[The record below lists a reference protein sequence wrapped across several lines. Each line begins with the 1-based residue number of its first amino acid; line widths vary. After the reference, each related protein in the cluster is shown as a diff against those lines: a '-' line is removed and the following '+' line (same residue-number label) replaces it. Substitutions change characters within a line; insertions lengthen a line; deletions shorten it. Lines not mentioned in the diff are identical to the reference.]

1 MTKVKTH
8 QKPGEFIA
16 LAAFLMAT
24 IALAI
29 DMMLPAMG
37 PMAVDLELTEP
48 HRISWVILG
57 IFAGLIFGQL
67 VFGPLSDAIGRRGAI
82 QIGMLIF
89 LLGTAVCAWTDSFTV
104 LIVGRILQGFG
115 GAATRIVTQA
125 MVRDRFAGREMARIM
140 SFIMTIFI
148 LVPIFAPMIGQ
159 VVLWFGSWHLL
170 FLTLGGFS
178 AVILTWFSVRQ
189 PETLSERQIVTT
201 EHLFNTVTTVVLHRK
216 TIRFTV
222 AAGFSFG
229 GLVSYLS
236 SAQFIFQDI
245 YQTGDWF
252 SVLFGSTAASIAIS
266 SLVNARYVKR
276 FGMEVICKIAFSM
289 QIVWSGLFCLY
300 DFSGFEIT
308 LMDWLIYIVPILF
321 LMGLTFGNLQ
331 SVAME
336 PMGAIAGTA
345 STVIGS
351 LMTAISLGVGV
362 IFSQFMVGQSA
373 SPLIVTFF
381 VTGLVALLLIQ
392 HSGSLGSS
400 C

>member
-1 MTKVKTH
+1 MTEVNA
-8 QKPGEFIA
+8 QQRPSEFIA

-37 PMAVDLELTEP
+37 SMAIDLGLTET

-67 VFGPLSDAIGRRGAI
+67 VFGPLSDAIGRRGSI
-82 QIGMLIF
+82 QIGILIF
-89 LLGTAVCAWTDSFTV
+89 LLGTAICAWTESFET
-104 LIVGRILQGFG
+104 LIAGRVLQGFG

-140 SFIMTIFI
+140 SFVMTIFI

-170 FLTLGGFS
+170 FVTLGGFS
-178 AVILTWFSVRQ
+178 TLILIWFSFRQ
-189 PETLSERQIVTT
+189 PETLATRRTITI
-201 EHLFNTVTTVVLHRK
+201 EHLTSAFKIVVTNRK
-216 TIRFTV
+216 TIRFTI
-222 AAGFSFG
+222 AAGVSFG

-236 SAQFIFQDI
+236 SAQHLFQDI

-252 SVLFGSTAASIAIS
+252 PVLFGSTAASIAVS
-266 SLVNARYVKR
+266 SLVNARYVRR
-276 FGMEVICKIAFSM
+276 FGMEAICKLAFTS
-289 QIVWSGLFCLY
+289 QIIWSGLFCLY
-300 DFSGFEIT
+300 FINGSELSLNGF
-308 LMDWLIYIVPILF
+308 LVYIVPVLF

-351 LMTAISLGVGV
+351 FMTAISLAVG
-362 IFSQFMVGQSA
+362 IAFSQFMVG
-373 SPLIVTFF
+373 SPNPLMVTFF
-381 VTGLVALLLIQ
+381 LTGLIALGLISTTKSQ
-392 HSGSLGSS
+392 QST
-400 C
+400 

>member
-1 MTKVKTH
+1 
-8 QKPGEFIA
+8 
-16 LAAFLMAT
+16 MAT

-37 PMAVDLELTEP
+37 SMAIDLGLTET

-57 IFAGLIFGQL
+57 IFVGLIFGQL
-67 VFGPLSDAIGRRGAI
+67 VFGPLSDAIGRRGSI
-82 QIGMLIF
+82 QIGILIF
-89 LLGTAVCAWTDSFTV
+89 LFGTAICAWTESFEV
-104 LIVGRILQGFG
+104 LIAGRVLQGFG

-140 SFIMTIFI
+140 SFVMTIFI

-159 VVLWFGSWHLL
+159 VVLWLGSWHLL
-170 FLTLGGFS
+170 FITLGGFS
-178 AVILTWFSVRQ
+178 TVILVWFSFRQ
-189 PETLSERQIVTT
+189 PETLAARRPITP
-201 EHLFNTVTTVVLHRK
+201 EHLTSAFKIVVTNRK
-216 TIRFTV
+216 TIRFTI
-222 AAGFSFG
+222 AAGVSFG

-236 SAQFIFQDI
+236 SAQHIFQDI

-252 SVLFGSTAASIAIS
+252 PVILGSTAASIAIS
-266 SLVNARYVKR
+266 SLANARYVR
-276 FGMEVICKIAFSM
+276 RYGMEVICKLAFTS

-300 DFSGFEIT
+300 FINGSELSLNG
-308 LMDWLIYIVPILF
+308 LLVYIVPVLF

-351 LMTAISLGVGV
+351 LMTAISLAVGIV
-362 IFSQFMVGQSA
+362 FSQFMVGSPG
-373 SPLIVTFF
+373 PLIVNFF
-381 VTGLVALLLIQ
+381 LTGLIALILISTTKSQ
-392 HSGSLGSS
+392 RSA
-400 C
+400 

>member
-1 MTKVKTH
+1 MTEVNA
-8 QKPGEFIA
+8 QQRPSEFIA

-37 PMAVDLELTEP
+37 SMAIDLGLTET

-67 VFGPLSDAIGRRGAI
+67 VFGPLSDAIGRRGSTQLGI
-82 QIGMLIF
+82 LIF
-89 LLGTAVCAWTDSFTV
+89 LLGTAICAWTESFET
-104 LIVGRILQGFG
+104 LIAGRVLQGFG

-140 SFIMTIFI
+140 SFVMTIFI

-170 FLTLGGFS
+170 FVTLGGFS
-178 AVILTWFSVRQ
+178 TLILIWFSFRQ
-189 PETLSERQIVTT
+189 PETLATRRTITI
-201 EHLFNTVTTVVLHRK
+201 EHLTSAFKTVVTNRK
-216 TIRFTV
+216 TIRFTI
-222 AAGFSFG
+222 AAGVSFG

-236 SAQFIFQDI
+236 SAQHLFQDI

-252 SVLFGSTAASIAIS
+252 PVLFGSTAASITVS
-266 SLVNARYVKR
+266 SLVNARYVR
-276 FGMEVICKIAFSM
+276 RYGMEAICKLAFTS
-289 QIVWSGLFCLY
+289 QIIWSGLFCLY
-300 DFSGFEIT
+300 FINGSELSLNGF
-308 LMDWLIYIVPILF
+308 LVYIVLVLF

-351 LMTAISLGVGV
+351 LMTAISLAVG
-362 IFSQFMVGQSA
+362 IAFSQFMVG
-373 SPLIVTFF
+373 SPNPLMVTFF
-381 VTGLVALLLIQ
+381 LTGLIALGLISTTKSQ
-392 HSGSLGSS
+392 QST
-400 C
+400 

>member
-1 MTKVKTH
+1 MTEVNA
-8 QKPGEFIA
+8 QQRPSEFIA

-37 PMAVDLELTEP
+37 SMAIDLGLTET

-57 IFAGLIFGQL
+57 IFVGLIFGQL
-67 VFGPLSDAIGRRGAI
+67 VFGPLSDAIGRRGSI
-82 QIGMLIF
+82 QIGILIF
-89 LLGTAVCAWTDSFTV
+89 LFGTAICAWTESFEV
-104 LIVGRILQGFG
+104 LIAGRVLQGFG

-140 SFIMTIFI
+140 SFVMTIFI

-159 VVLWFGSWHLL
+159 VVLWLGSWHLL
-170 FLTLGGFS
+170 FITLGGFS
-178 AVILTWFSVRQ
+178 TVILVWFSFRQ
-189 PETLSERQIVTT
+189 PETLAARRPITP
-201 EHLFNTVTTVVLHRK
+201 EHLTSAFKTAVTNRK
-216 TIRFTV
+216 TIRFTI
-222 AAGFSFG
+222 AAGVSFG

-236 SAQFIFQDI
+236 SAQHIFQDI

-252 SVLFGSTAASIAIS
+252 PVILGSTAASIAIS
-266 SLVNARYVKR
+266 SLANARYVR
-276 FGMEVICKIAFSM
+276 RYGMEVICKLAFTS

-300 DFSGFEIT
+300 FINGSELSLNG
-308 LMDWLIYIVPILF
+308 LLVYIVPVLF

-351 LMTAISLGVGV
+351 LMTAISLAVGIV
-362 IFSQFMVGQSA
+362 FSQFMVGSPG
-373 SPLIVTFF
+373 PLIVNFF
-381 VTGLVALLLIQ
+381 LTGLIALILISTTKSQ
-392 HSGSLGSS
+392 RSA
-400 C
+400 

>member
-1 MTKVKTH
+1 MTEVNA
-8 QKPGEFIA
+8 QQRPSEFIA

-37 PMAVDLELTEP
+37 SMAIDLGLTET

-57 IFAGLIFGQL
+57 IFVGLIFGQL
-67 VFGPLSDAIGRRGAI
+67 VFGPLSDAIGRRGSI
-82 QIGMLIF
+82 QIGILIF
-89 LLGTAVCAWTDSFTV
+89 LFGTAICAWTESFEV
-104 LIVGRILQGFG
+104 LIAGRVLQGFG

-125 MVRDRFAGREMARIM
+125 MVRDRFAGPEMARIM
-140 SFIMTIFI
+140 SFVMTIFI

-159 VVLWFGSWHLL
+159 VVLWLGSWHLL
-170 FLTLGGFS
+170 FITLGGFS
-178 AVILTWFSVRQ
+178 TVILVWFSFRQ
-189 PETLSERQIVTT
+189 PETLAARRPITP
-201 EHLFNTVTTVVLHRK
+201 EHLTSAFKTVVTNRK
-216 TIRFTV
+216 TIRFTI
-222 AAGFSFG
+222 AAGVSFG

-236 SAQFIFQDI
+236 SAQHIFQDI

-252 SVLFGSTAASIAIS
+252 PVILGSTAASIAIS
-266 SLVNARYVKR
+266 SLANARYVR
-276 FGMEVICKIAFSM
+276 RYGMEVICKLAFTS

-300 DFSGFEIT
+300 FINGSELSLNG
-308 LMDWLIYIVPILF
+308 LLVYIVPVLF

-351 LMTAISLGVGV
+351 LMTAISLAVGIV
-362 IFSQFMVGQSA
+362 FSQFMVGSPG
-373 SPLIVTFF
+373 PLIVNFF
-381 VTGLVALLLIQ
+381 LTGLIALILISTTKSQ
-392 HSGSLGSS
+392 RSA
-400 C
+400 